1 MTFRKA
7 GPIFRDRALSGGALA
22 AGVRISC
29 ECDVLRLT
37 RNAMLGPAPSLPERS
52 DPKGKRMPMS
62 RPIVTQVSRRLA
74 AAVAI
79 AVVCGPL
86 LPSPVAAQQPASFAD
101 LAEKLLDSVVNIS
114 TSQTVAGQ
122 RSVPI
127 PDLPEGSPFQEFF
140 KEFFDRNQNQPRS
153 RRVSSLG
160 SGFVIDTSGIIVTNA
175 HVIEDADEIEVKFNN
190 GTTLPATLRGRDEKT
205 DIAILDVT
213 PRPSQPLTAVP
224 IGSSERLRVG
234 DWVMAIGN
242 PFGFSGT
249 VTVGIVSARNRNINA
264 GPYDDFIQTDA
275 AINRGNSGGPLF
287 DIEGNVVG
295 INTAIISP
303 TGGSIGIGFA
313 VPMETALPVIEQL
326 RDFGETRRGWLG
338 VRIQPVTEEIAES
351 LEMVEAAGALIA
363 GVSPDG
369 PAALAG
375 IETGDVVIEF
385 DGRKISDMR
394 ELPRIVADTEIGR
407 TVAVTVWRKGERI
420 EFEVTVAKLDE
431 GSESAAAP
439 ESANGE
445 SSPLVTS
452 EAIGLSLSAITEE
465 LRAKYE
471 LGDAAEGIVI
481 VGIEESSAAYEKG
494 LREGDVIVEA
504 AQDTI
509 DTPDQFIELVKKLQ
523 EEDRKSLLLLVRRK
537 DGDLHYLAVRLSS

>member
-1 MTFRKA
+1 
-7 GPIFRDRALSGGALA
+7 
-22 AGVRISC
+22 
-29 ECDVLRLT
+29 
-37 RNAMLGPAPSLPERS
+37 
-52 DPKGKRMPMS
+52 MPMF
-62 RPIVTQVSRRLA
+62 RANVTQVLRRLA
-74 AAVAI
+74 VAMAI
-79 AVVCGPL
+79 VAVCGPPL
-86 LPSPVAAQQPASFAD
+86 SPSPAAAQQPSSFAD
-101 LAEKLLDSVVNIS
+101 LAEKLIDSVVNIS

-122 RSVPI
+122 RSVPL

-140 KEFFDRNQNQPRS
+140 QEFFDRNQNQPRS

-160 SGFVIDTSGIIVTNA
+160 SGFVIDPSGIIVTNA

-205 DIAILDVT
+205 DIAVLDVT
-213 PRPSQPLTAVP
+213 PKPGQPLTAVP

-249 VTVGIVSARNRNINA
+249 VTVGIVSARNRDINS

-287 DIEGNVVG
+287 DVEGNVVG

-303 TGGSIGIGFA
+303 SGGSIGIGFA
-313 VPMETALPVIEQL
+313 VPVETALPVIEQL

-351 LEMVEAAGALIA
+351 LEMAEAAGALIA

-369 PAALAG
+369 PAASAG

-407 TVAVTVWRKGERI
+407 TVQVVVWRKGERV
-420 EFEVTVAKLDE
+420 EFDVTVTKLDE
-431 GSESAAAP
+431 GGEAAAATDSES
-439 ESANGE
+439 GE
-445 SSPLVTS
+445 DPLVKS
-452 EAIGLSLSAITEE
+452 EALGLSLSAITEE
-465 LRAKYE
+465 LSAKYE
-471 LGDAAEGIVI
+471 LGDDAEGIVI

-509 DTPDQFIELVKKLQ
+509 ETPDQFIELVKKMQ
-523 EEDRKSLLLLVRRK
+523 QEDRKSLLLLVRRK